1 MKEGRRMRR
10 VAILLLLGMS
20 ACGRQSSETAAQ
32 QPPAKPMA
40 AMADPMTTARQ
51 SVMAAAAKAGVIPIP
66 KDKGQLDRLLAMGYK
81 VHEDHL
87 HPPGMK
93 ECPFS
98 MGGSVV
104 Q

>member
-1 MKEGRRMRR
+1 MRR
-10 VAILLLLGMS
+10 IAILLVLGMP
-20 ACGRQSSETAAQ
+20 ACGQ
-32 QPPAKPMA
+32 QPSDQATRQQPTA
-40 AMADPMTTARQ
+40 AMAPQ
-51 SVMAAAAKAGVIPIP
+51 SKMAAASAAAKASVLPIP
-66 KDKGQLDRLLAMGYK
+66 EDKQQLQRLLAMGYV